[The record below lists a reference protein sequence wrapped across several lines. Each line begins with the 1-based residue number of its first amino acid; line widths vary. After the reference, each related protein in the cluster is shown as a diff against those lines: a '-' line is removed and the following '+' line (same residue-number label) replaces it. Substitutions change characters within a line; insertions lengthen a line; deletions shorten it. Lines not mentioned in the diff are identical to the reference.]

1 MKTIHF
7 LVSLFTFS
15 TLLFFLIHNTQG
27 STDNQPP
34 HRPFSTNSQGAKT
47 VTLKHVF
54 HHGGSRF
61 PNLLRRKDFNK
72 DSLRTQELLSGM
84 TFTHTVK
91 ATNGTNVKPSNKHTV
106 EEFQEKSKNDQI
118 SLIMD
123 WKEEHELLPDVSDR
137 ETVISLAKMTYN
149 AYTEITDGDWYDL
162 GENYGVNSSFG
173 WEDDGVRG
181 HVFSDEDNDLLIISI
196 KGTSM
201 GFGAGP
207 TVPNDKF
214 NVDPTWTTVCD
225 CHIKGFDCNMDCV
238 QESVDVRERYYT
250 VTRVIADSY
259 PGAKVW
265 LTGHSLGGA
274 LSALVGLTYGIPVV
288 AYESPGERLPAK
300 RLHLPG
306 PPALPY
312 EKMNIWHIGHSADP
326 IFMGG
331 ISSSCYAGGYAMET
345 KCHLGKSSMFD
356 VIGKYKWHLNIQNH
370 RIRVVIDSILDK
382 WEWVY
387 PEFLVES
394 ECEDCG
400 AWNFIENLN
409 S

>member
-1 MKTIHF
+1 M
-7 LVSLFTFS
+7 L
-15 TLLFFLIHNTQG
+15 
-27 STDNQPP
+27 
-34 HRPFSTNSQGAKT
+34 
-47 VTLKHVF
+47 TLK
-54 HHGGSRF
+54 S
-61 PNLLRRKDFNK
+61 P
-72 DSLRTQELLSGM
+72 TETGM
-84 TFTHTVK
+84 
-91 ATNGTNVKPSNKHTV
+91 
-106 EEFQEKSKNDQI
+106 I
-118 SLIMD
+118 
-123 WKEEHELLPDVSDR
+123 W
-137 ETVISLAKMTYN
+137 
-149 AYTEITDGDWYDL
+149 
-162 GENYGVNSSFG
+162 NSSFG

-214 NVDPTWTTVCD
+214 NDNLLFSCCCAKVDPTWTTVCD

-250 VTRVIADSY
+250 VTRNLFKVIADSY

-326 IFMGG
+326 IFMGVCNG

-382 WEWVY
+382 WEWEY